1 MTRLDDI
8 EDAARFRFECASTD
22 GGKQLYGDILA
33 LVAVARAA
41 KNVFA
46 AWRIFGDEVTQEM
59 IELSEALEL
68 LESTAPRQGNTR
80 HE

>member
-33 LVAVARAA
+33 LVAVAREAQNA
-41 KNVFA
+41 CEMYA
-46 AWRIFGDEVTQEM
+46 RSDEYKPS
-59 IELSEALEL
+59 IECLITALAPL
-68 LESTAPRQGNTR
+68 LKQVKP
-80 HE
+80 